1 MSRRHIAIFTRAPVA
16 GEAKTRLIP
25 LLGAQGASYA
35 QRLMTWHALEAACAL
50 PDATV
55 SLWCAGDAAHPFL
68 RLCAARFGVD
78 CLAQCEGSLG
88 MRMADCLQRLLAV
101 HEQVLLTG
109 SDCPA
114 MTVADLADAAAALDH
129 ARMVFIPAEDGGYVL
144 VGARRGG
151 LEVRCFDDVA
161 WGSAEVM
168 AQTRLQLLKM
178 GWAPARDWREMPAL
192 WDVDTP
198 DDFERARRL
207 DALPRNS
214 NEA

>member
-1 MSRRHIAIFTRAPVA
+1 MSRRHVAIFTRAPVA
-16 GEAKTRLIP
+16 GAAKTRLIP
-25 LLGAQGASYA
+25 LLGAQGAADA
-35 QRLMTWHALEAACAL
+35 QRRMTWHALQTACAL
-50 PDATV
+50 PGASV
-55 SLWCAGDAAHPFL
+55 SLWCAGDIAHPFL
-68 RLCAARFGVD
+68 RLCASHFGVD
-78 CLAQCEGSLG
+78 CVAQCEGGLG

-114 MTVADLADAAAALDH
+114 MSVADLADAAAALEE
-129 ARMVFIPAEDGGYVL
+129 ARMVFIPAQDGGYVL

-151 LEVRCFDDVA
+151 LEARCFDEVA

-168 AQTRLQLLKM
+168 AQTRAQLLKL
-178 GWAPARDWREMPAL
+178 GWSPSRDWREMPAL

-198 DDFERARRL
+198 EDFERARRL

-214 NEA
+214 HEA